1 MTPLNQ
7 LAEHDQ
13 SVWIDYLSRRF
24 VKDGDLKG
32 LVGQGVVGVTSNP
45 TIFQGAIAEGDAYDD
60 QIRELSAELDDP
72 KEIFWQL
79 AKDDIRDACD
89 ILRSV
94 WDDGK
99 GKDGWVS
106 LEVDPNLAHDTAKTS
121 SEAVRLHDL
130 VDRPNLF
137 IKIPATL
144 EGLQAIEDTIAKG
157 IPVNVTLIFSLER
170 HRKVMEAYI
179 RGVQRFVDGG
189 GDPRGKLASVASF
202 FVSRVD
208 TEADRRLD
216 EIGGHDELKG
226 KLAIA
231 NAKLA
236 YRNYQELF
244 SSPQWEA
251 LEAKGASKQ
260 RCLWASTSTKNKA
273 YKDTIYVEE
282 LVGPDTV
289 NTMPRELVEAVIDH
303 GEIRGDTLLEDVE
316 EASRI
321 LDAFEAV
328 GISYDEVVQVLEK
341 EGVEKFSK
349 SFADLIEG
357 LESKLK
363 SLVAA

>member
-1 MTPLNQ
+1 MTPLKQ
-7 LAEHDQ
+7 LAEHEQ

-32 LVGQGVVGVTSNP
+32 LVKQGVVGVTSNP

-60 QIRELSAELDDP
+60 QIRELSAELSDP

-89 ILRSV
+89 ILRGV
-94 WDDGK
+94 WDEGE

-106 LEVDPNLAHDTAKTS
+106 LEVDPNCAHDTAKTS
-121 SEAVRLHDL
+121 SEAVRLHTL
-130 VDRPNLF
+130 VDRPNVF
-137 IKIPATL
+137 IKIPATV
-144 EGLQAIEDTIAKG
+144 EGLQSIEDTIAKG

-170 HRKVMEAYI
+170 HRKVAEAYV

-236 YRNYQELF
+236 YETYREVF
-244 SSPQWEA
+244 MSPEWKA
-251 LEAKGASKQ
+251 LEAKGATKQ

-289 NTMPRELVEAVIDH
+289 NTMPRELVEAVDDH
-303 GEIRGDTLLEDVE
+303 GEIRGDTLLEDPK

-321 LDAFEAV
+321 LDAFEAAGV
-328 GISYDEVVQVLEK
+328 SYDEVVQTLEK
-341 EGVEKFSK
+341 EGVEKFAK
-349 SFADLIEG
+349 SFSDLIEG

-363 SLVAA
+363 LVAA